1 MTKAIS
7 VETVAKRILYV
18 RGLKVMLDSDLAEL
32 YGVKTKEL
40 NKAVQRN
47 KNRFPADFMARLTP
61 VEVQNLRFQI
71 GTSSFHGGRRY
82 APYAFTQEGAAM
94 LSGILRSSRAI
105 RANIAIMRA
114 FVRVREILET
124 HKDLARRLE
133 ELERK
138 FNTHDH
144 QFQSVFN
151 AIREL
156 MKAPEKPKRRIGFLG
171 EPKAVYRVN

>member
-1 MTKAIS
+1 
-7 VETVAKRILYV
+7 
-18 RGLKVMLDSDLAEL
+18 MLDSDLAQL

-47 KNRFPADFMARLTP
+47 KDRFPADFMFRLASA
-61 VEVQNLRFQI
+61 EVSNLRFQI

-82 APYAFTQEGAAM
+82 LPYAFTQEGAAM

-138 FNTHDH
+138 YNAHDH
-144 QFQSVFN
+144 QFQAVFDS
-151 AIREL
+151 IREL
-156 MKAPEKPKRRIGFLG
+156 MKTPEKPKRRIGFIA
-171 EPKAVYRVN
+171 EETKAIYRTH